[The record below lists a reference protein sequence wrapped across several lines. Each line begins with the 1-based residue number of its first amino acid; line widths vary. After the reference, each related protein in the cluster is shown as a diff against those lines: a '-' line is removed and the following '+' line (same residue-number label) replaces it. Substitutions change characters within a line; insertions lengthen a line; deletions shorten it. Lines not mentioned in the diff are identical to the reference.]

1 MDPAYETDLW
11 KRWKESGDEAAR
23 ETIILEYMKIV
34 HYVAGRMAVHVPQSV
49 ALDDLQGWGVLGLL
63 DAVDKY
69 DYTQDIKFSTYA
81 SIRVRGAILDQI
93 RALDWAPRSL
103 RTMARKV
110 GSARDKL
117 RHEHGREPSHEEIA
131 DSIGATAEQ
140 VEDTLAQVQ
149 TVHMLN
155 LDDFLPAED
164 RAEARR
170 IDMISDGS
178 APSPEEAA
186 EHKEKEDL
194 IIQAILELSEQQQKV
209 LHLYYYQEL
218 TLKEIGAV
226 LQVTESRVCQIHSA
240 AVKKLRKVVRGEM

>member
-1 MDPAYETDLW
+1 MNANGEKELW
-11 KRWKESGDEAAR
+11 QRYKQHGDEHAR
-23 ETIILEYMKIV
+23 EALILQYMKIV
-34 HYVAGRMAVHVPQSV
+34 HYVAGRMAVHVPSSV

-81 SIRVRGAILDQI
+81 SIRIRGAILDQI

-117 RHEHGREPSHEEIA
+117 RHEHGREPSHDEIA
-131 DSIGATAEQ
+131 GAIGATVEQ

-155 LDDFLPAED
+155 LDDYLPAED
-164 RAEARR
+164 RSEARR
-170 IDMISDGS
+170 LDLVSDG
-178 APSPEEAA
+178 ATPSPEEAA
-186 EHKEKEDL
+186 EKEEKENL
-194 IIQAILELSEQQQKV
+194 LVEAILQLPEQQQKV

-226 LQVTESRVCQIHSA
+226 LNVTESRVCQIHSA